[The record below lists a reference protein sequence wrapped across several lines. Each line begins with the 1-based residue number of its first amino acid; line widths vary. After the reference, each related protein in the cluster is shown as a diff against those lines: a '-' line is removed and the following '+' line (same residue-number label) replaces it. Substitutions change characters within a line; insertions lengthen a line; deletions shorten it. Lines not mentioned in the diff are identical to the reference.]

1 MNFRDNPEASP
12 SREHFGPAARS
23 SGHALS
29 PGRHFDAEVCFM
41 KAILLSVAVFLMV
54 ANPAIAQTQGSSTSL
69 ERAASPG
76 GAVRLHLSAGGY
88 TVRPSK
94 DNRIHARWFT
104 RYDED
109 LASVRVKID
118 VNDKEAVIRAS
129 GPHNNF
135 RVEIEIPARSRLYAR
150 LTAGELRIEGI
161 EGSKDVESHAG
172 EIDIDVGNPAWYR
185 SVDASVY
192 FGDLDA
198 EAFRVSKGG
207 IARSF
212 TWQGGGDYRLHAH
225 VGAGELRL
233 YSRGAV

>member
-1 MNFRDNPEASP
+1 
-12 SREHFGPAARS
+12 
-23 SGHALS
+23 
-29 PGRHFDAEVCFM
+29 M
-41 KAILLSVAVFLMV
+41 KAILLGLTLCLVLAPSSF
-54 ANPAIAQTQGSSTSL
+54 AQTANSPTAL

-88 TVRPSK
+88 SVRPSA
-94 DNRIHARWFT
+94 DNKIHVRWST

-109 LASVRVKID
+109 LASVKVRIE
-118 VNDKEAVIRAS
+118 VNDREAVIRTS

-135 RVEIEIPARSRLYAR
+135 RVEIEIPARSHLYAR
-150 LTAGELRIEGI
+150 LTAGELRIQGI
-161 EGSKDVESHAG
+161 EGSKDIESHAG
-172 EIDIDVGNPAWYR
+172 EIDIDVGNPASYGR
-185 SVDASVY
+185 VDASVY

-207 IARSF
+207 IGRSF
-212 TWQGGGDYRLHAH
+212 TWHGAGDYRLHAH

>member
-1 MNFRDNPEASP
+1 
-12 SREHFGPAARS
+12 
-23 SGHALS
+23 
-29 PGRHFDAEVCFM
+29 M
-41 KAILLSVAVFLMV
+41 KAILLGLTLCLVAASSTF
-54 ANPAIAQTQGSSTSL
+54 AQTQTSPTSL

-76 GAVRLHLSAGGY
+76 GSVRLHLSAGGY
-88 TVRPSK
+88 TVRPSS
-94 DNRIHARWFT
+94 DNKIHVRWST

-109 LASVRVKID
+109 LASVKVKIE
-118 VNDKEAVIRAS
+118 VNDREAVIHTS

-150 LTAGELRIEGI
+150 LTAGELRIQGI

-172 EIDIDVGNPAWYR
+172 EIDIDVGNPASYGR
-185 SVDASVY
+185 VDASVY
-192 FGDLDA
+192 FGDLNA

-212 TWQGGGDYRLHAH
+212 TWQGGGEYRLHAH